1 MIIEKIMR
9 TNVLGTIVL
18 LCMLAVFTSCGS
30 KTTGNTNVKE
40 STVDQF
46 EPDPRF
52 ATIDTLV
59 YVLTETLSDSSLNE
73 LEQHYEEQSLA
84 MKSYWYLNHKGGD
97 ESRIDEDVCNDLK
110 VLADSLSGGSTFD
123 MMQSCQIACAV
134 ARYLTA
140 KDYCCNYSKNPLYQA
155 EMRDWLVLEEELQEF
170 YCTLASLANWGGSIV
185 TITTSS
191 AMAELAE
198 ARQADYAQLTK
209 DGHHAGD
216 EGMTTNEARAN
227 LIQEMEDAKSLED
240 DQTDKEYTEAVM
252 KLCKSCDK
260 VTMLLDKWLK
270 SRNKLCEAEGIPE
283 SHTAQFIAQLSQL
296 IMEYIEG

>member
-1 MIIEKIMR
+1 
-9 TNVLGTIVL
+9 
-18 LCMLAVFTSCGS
+18 
-30 KTTGNTNVKE
+30 
-40 STVDQF
+40 
-46 EPDPRF
+46 
-52 ATIDTLV
+52 
-59 YVLTETLSDSSLNE
+59 
-73 LEQHYEEQSLA
+73 
-84 MKSYWYLNHKGGD
+84 
-97 ESRIDEDVCNDLK
+97 LK
-110 VLADSLSGGSTFD
+110 ALADSLSGGSTFD

-140 KDYCCNYSKNPLYQA
+140 KDYCCNFSKNPLYQA
-155 EMRDWLVLEEELQEF
+155 EMSDWLVLEEELQEF

-216 EGMTTNEARAN
+216 EGMTTSEARAN